1 MKTIKEVM
9 TASPVTVTRQDNIY
23 EVAVKM
29 RDNDTGFIPVVDS
42 SDSNQLIGVITDRDL
57 VLRGYAAKHS
67 GSTEVDKVMTKELR
81 TVTEESSVDEA
92 AEIMAAGQVRRLP
105 VVSGKK
111 LIGIVS
117 IGDLAVRNIFADEA
131 GEALS
136 SISQQ
141 TLH

>member
-9 TASPVTVTRQDNIY
+9 TAGPVTVTLKDNIY

-29 RDNDTGFIPVVDS
+29 RDNGTGFIPVVDS
-42 SDSNQLIGVITDRDL
+42 EGSDQLIGVVTDRDL
-57 VLRGYAAKHS
+57 VIRGYAAKHS
-67 GSTEVDKVMTKELR
+67 GSTAIETVMSKELR
-81 TVTEESSVDEA
+81 TVTEDTSVDEA